1 MKIPHFG
8 FRTQLDEETSC
19 VSPAQ
24 DEHVDSDSLSDTRTA
39 SPGKTSASHR
49 GVCTISSHDAIH
61 IFVAAK
67 HDRAKRDGLAIRL
80 ANEFGITAK
89 AVRDIWNLRT
99 WAQVTKP
106 FWSPLEECHFVKRK
120 HSKDTKRMSR
130 VKSRAKPALRQN
142 NDVPT
147 TSITPRFADA
157 LRNREAQP
165 FDPSKSWCG
174 VDGEWMI
181 EPSFIAQ
188 ELESILL
195 EWSDKKFILDCDDD
209 VNDNAA
215 ALAFHNWVD

>member
-1 MKIPHFG
+1 VLILHWSNMKIPHFG
-8 FRTQLDEETSC
+8 GRTRLDAEKCNE
-19 VSPAQ
+19 
-24 DEHVDSDSLSDTRTA
+24 DVDSDALSDTRTA
-39 SPGKTSASHR
+39 SPGKTFASHR

-106 FWSPLEECHFVKRK
+106 LWSTLEECHFVKRK

-130 VKSRAKPALRQN
+130 VKSRAKAALRQD
-142 NDVPT
+142 NDIPT
-147 TSITPRFADA
+147 TIITPQ
-157 LRNREAQP
+157 AQP

-174 VDGEWMI
+174 VDGEWMV

-188 ELESILL
+188 EFESVLL
-195 EWSDKKFILDCDDD
+195 EWSDKKFMLDCADD

-215 ALAFHNWVD
+215 ARDVHACK

>member
-8 FRTQLDEETSC
+8 FRTRLDEEKC
-19 VSPAQ
+19 CLLPAH
-24 DEHVDSDSLSDTRTA
+24 ENVDSDSLSDTGTA

-49 GVCTISSHDAIH
+49 GVCSISAYDAIH

-80 ANEFGITAK
+80 ANDFGITAK

-106 FWSPLEECHFVKRK
+106 FWSPLEECHSVKRK

-130 VKSRAKPALRQN
+130 VKSRAKPSLRQD

-147 TSITPRFADA
+147 TSITRLFADA
-157 LRNREAQP
+157 MRNAQP

-174 VDGEWMI
+174 VDGEWMV
-181 EPSFIAQ
+181 EPCFIAQ
-188 ELESILL
+188 EFESILL
-195 EWSDKKFILDCDDD
+195 ECSDMKFILDCDDD

-215 ALAFHNWVD
+215 ARAVHACQ